1 MVREHGAKVNFQK
14 CFHLSSFALGGC
26 ENAIAGV
33 FFYSTCPPLHSIIPI
48 HVSAFRDPISDL
60 VVTADYNLIELL
72 YNFLRNGFQPDR
84 NKISNEMKLR
94 LMSGKGKT

>member
-1 MVREHGAKVNFQK
+1 MLLLVF
-14 CFHLSSFALGGC
+14 
-26 ENAIAGV
+26 

-48 HVSAFRDPISDL
+48 HVSTFRDPISDL

-94 LMSGKGKT
+94 LMSGKGEKNGKKRSKKQKQN